1 MAFVAAAHA
10 QLDDL
15 MSIFQKVA
23 ASYGNLNAAAA
34 IFVVPRSCSTGN
46 RQAACGARRWLC

>member
-23 ASYGNLNAAAA
+23 AGCASLNATAAV
-34 IFVVPRSCSTGN
+34 VVPRSCSTGK
-46 RQAACGARRWLC
+46 RQAVCGARRWLC

>member
-1 MAFVAAAHA
+1 MVYHYMACFFEASVAFVAAAHA

-23 ASYGNLNAAAA
+23 VVSFASA
-34 IFVVPRSCSTGN
+34 S
-46 RQAACGARRWLC
+46 